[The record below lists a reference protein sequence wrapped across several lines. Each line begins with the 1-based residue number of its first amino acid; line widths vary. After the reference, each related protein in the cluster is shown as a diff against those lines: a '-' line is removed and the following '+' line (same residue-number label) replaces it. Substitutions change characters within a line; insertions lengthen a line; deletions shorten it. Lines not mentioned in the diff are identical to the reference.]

1 MGFEFESDVSSP
13 TKIKVIGIGGGGSNA
28 VNGMFANR
36 MSNNCIEF
44 IVANTDAQALKTSI
58 VPYKLQ
64 LGSKLTKGL
73 GAGSNP
79 EVGQRAAQEDREALQ
94 DALAGADMIFIT
106 AGMGGGT
113 GTGAAPIIAEVARE
127 AGALTV
133 AVVTKP
139 FLFEGQRRLQ
149 QSEAGLDQLVEK
161 VDTLITIP
169 NQKLLSVVE
178 RTTTILDAFKIA
190 DNVLRQ
196 AIQGI
201 SDLITVP
208 GIINLD
214 FADVRTIMSSKGN
227 ALMGIG
233 IGTGENRAMNAAQHA
248 VSSPLLEEASIE
260 GAQGILINITGGTD
274 ILLSEIDEASTF
286 ITEKA
291 DRNANIIFGAVTN
304 EALQGE
310 IRITVIA
317 TGFGKTIPKVEKIPH
332 QSAKTIDLDSFKGE
346 KAAIRKME
354 QEKPDSV
361 HDRISIYNS
370 DIFEIPTF
378 LRKQAD

>member
-1 MGFEFESDVSSP
+1 MSFEFESDVTSP
-13 TKIKVIGIGGGGSNA
+13 TKIKVIGVGGGGSNA

-44 IVANTDAQALKTSI
+44 MVTNTDAQALKTSI
-58 VPYKLQ
+58 IPYKIQ
-64 LGSKLTKGL
+64 IGTKLSKGL

-79 EVGQRAAQEDREALQ
+79 EIGQRAAQEDREALQ
-94 DALAGADMIFIT
+94 EALSGADMIFIT

-113 GTGAAPIIAEVARE
+113 GTGAAPIIAEIARE

-139 FLFEGQRRLQ
+139 FLFEGQRRIQ
-149 QSEAGLDQLVEK
+149 QSEAGLEELVQK

-178 RTTTILDAFKIA
+178 RTTTILEAFKVA

-201 SDLITVP
+201 SDLITIP

-233 IGTGENRAMNAAQHA
+233 VGTGENRAMNAAQHA

-260 GAQGILINITGGTD
+260 GAQGILINITGGPD
-274 ILLSEIDEASTF
+274 MLLSEIDEASTF

-310 IRITVIA
+310 MRITVIA
-317 TGFGKTIPKVEKIPH
+317 TGFGKAIPKIERIS
-332 QSAKTIDLDSFKGE
+332 QQQAKTIDLDSFKGE
-346 KAAIRKME
+346 KAVVRKME
-354 QEKPDSV
+354 QERQEGMQE
-361 HDRISIYNS
+361 RINIYNS
-370 DIFEIPTF
+370 DLFEIPTF

>member
-13 TKIKVIGIGGGGSNA
+13 TKIKVIGVGGGGSNA
-28 VNGMFANR
+28 VNGMFVNR

-79 EVGQRAAQEDREALQ
+79 EIGQRAAQEDREALQ

-139 FLFEGQRRLQ
+139 FLFEGQKRLQ
-149 QSEAGLDQLVEK
+149 QAEAGLEQLIEK

-233 IGTGENRAMNAAQHA
+233 IGSGENRAMNAAQHA

-332 QSAKTIDLDSFKGE
+332 QPAKTIDLDSFKGE
-346 KAAIRKME
+346 KAAIKKME

>member
-1 MGFEFESDVSSP
+1 MGFEFENDVTSP
-13 TKIKVIGIGGGGSNA
+13 TKIKVIGVGGGGSNA

-36 MSNNCIEF
+36 MSNSCIEF
-44 IVANTDAQALKTSI
+44 IVTNTDAQALKTSI
-58 VPYKLQ
+58 VPYKIQ
-64 LGSKLTKGL
+64 IGGKLTKGL

-79 EVGQRAAQEDREALQ
+79 EIGQRAAQEDRETLQ
-94 DALAGADMIFIT
+94 EALAGSDMIFIT

-113 GTGAAPIIAEVARE
+113 GTGAAPIIAEIARE
-127 AGALTV
+127 SGALTV

-139 FLFEGQRRLQ
+139 FLFEGQKRIQ
-149 QSEAGLDQLVEK
+149 QGELGLAELVDK

-169 NQKLLSVVE
+169 NQKLLGVVE
-178 RTTTILDAFKIA
+178 KNTTILDAFKVA

-201 SDLITVP
+201 SDLITIP

-233 IGTGENRAMNAAQHA
+233 VGTGENRALHAAQHA

-274 ILLSEIDEASTF
+274 MLLSEIDEAATF

-291 DRNANIIFGAVTN
+291 DRNANIIFGAVTS
-304 EALQGE
+304 EAIQGE
-310 IRITVIA
+310 IKITVIA
-317 TGFGKTIPKVEKIPH
+317 TGFGKTIPKIERVP
-332 QSAKTIDLDSFKGE
+332 QSQAKTIDMESFKGE
-346 KAAIRKME
+346 KTFKKAEYEKQQEAI
-354 QEKPDSV
+354 QE
-361 HDRISIYNS
+361 RINVYNS
-370 DIFEIPTF
+370 DLFEIPTF
-378 LRKQAD
+378 LRRQAD

>member
-1 MGFEFESDVSSP
+1 MSFEFESDVTSP
-13 TKIKVIGIGGGGSNA
+13 TKIKVIGVGGGGSNA

-44 IVANTDAQALKTSI
+44 MVTNTDAQALKTSI
-58 VPYKLQ
+58 IPYKIQ
-64 LGSKLTKGL
+64 IGTKLSKGL

-79 EVGQRAAQEDREALQ
+79 EIGQRAAQEDREALQ
-94 DALAGADMIFIT
+94 EALSGADMIFIT

-113 GTGAAPIIAEVARE
+113 GTGAAPIIAEIARE

-139 FLFEGQRRLQ
+139 FLFEGQRRIQ
-149 QSEAGLDQLVEK
+149 QSEAGLEELVQK

-178 RTTTILDAFKIA
+178 RTTTILEAFKVA

-201 SDLITVP
+201 SDLITIP

-233 IGTGENRAMNAAQHA
+233 VGTGENRAMNAAQHA

-260 GAQGILINITGGTD
+260 GAQGILINITGGPD
-274 ILLSEIDEASTF
+274 MLLSEIDEASTF

-310 IRITVIA
+310 MRITVIA
-317 TGFGKTIPKVEKIPH
+317 TGFGKAIPKIERIS
-332 QSAKTIDLDSFKGE
+332 QQQAKTIDLDSFKGE
-346 KAAIRKME
+346 KVIVRKME
-354 QEKPDSV
+354 QERQEGMQE
-361 HDRISIYNS
+361 RINIYNS
-370 DIFEIPTF
+370 DLFEIPTF